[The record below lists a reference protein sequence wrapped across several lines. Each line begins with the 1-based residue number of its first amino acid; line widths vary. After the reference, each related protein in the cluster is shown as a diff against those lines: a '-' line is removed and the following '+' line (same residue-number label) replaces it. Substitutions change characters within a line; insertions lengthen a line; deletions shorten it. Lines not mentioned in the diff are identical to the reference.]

1 MTIETMIQVQG
12 LHFGYRKGKPLFNEL
27 DLNLSGGQIYGLLGR
42 NGAGKTTLLRLI
54 AGLLQPWSGDIRT
67 LGFPAFQRHADMLAD
82 ICFIPEEWAV
92 PDLSIRDLPGI
103 YGPFYPQFDER
114 LFWKLVEE
122 FELPTNGKLT
132 GSSFGQKK
140 KAIISFGL
148 ATRARLLI
156 LDEPTNGLD
165 IPSKSKFR
173 KIISSSLH
181 DETCMI
187 ISTHQVRDMVNLID
201 PLIILDQGRIIFQQ
215 DLATVAEKL
224 VFRVH
229 TGIQEPADALYAERI
244 PGGYLTVGENLHGED
259 SDVDLEVLFN
269 TIIHHPE
276 KIRALFQA

>member
-1 MTIETMIQVQG
+1 MTIETMIRVQD
-12 LHFGYRKGKPLFNEL
+12 LRFSYKKGKPLFNEL

-54 AGLLQPWSGDIRT
+54 AGLLKPFSGDIQT

-122 FELPTNGKLT
+122 FELPTSGKLT

-181 DETCMI
+181 DGTCMI

-244 PGGYLTVGENLHGED
+244 PGGYLTVSENLHGED

-269 TIIHHPE
+269 TIIHHPD
-276 KIRALFQA
+276 KIRNLFHA

>member
-1 MTIETMIQVQG
+1 MTIETMIRVSG
-12 LHFGYRKGKPLFNEL
+12 LHFGYKSGKPLFSDL
-27 DLNLSGGQIYGLLGR
+27 DLQLQGGQIYGLLGR

-54 AGLLQPWSGDIRT
+54 AGLLRPRAGEVVT
-67 LGFPAFQRHADMLAD
+67 LGYPAFQRHAQMLAD

-92 PDLSIRDLPGI
+92 PDMDLRDLPRI
-103 YGPFYPQFDER
+103 YGPFYPNFDER

-122 FELPTNGKLT
+122 FELPAAGKLT

-229 TGIQEPADALYAERI
+229 TGLQEPSDTLYAERI
-244 PGGYLTVGENLHGED
+244 PGGYLTVAENHNGED

-269 TIIHHPE
+269 TIIQHPD
-276 KIRALFQA
+276 KIRALFNH